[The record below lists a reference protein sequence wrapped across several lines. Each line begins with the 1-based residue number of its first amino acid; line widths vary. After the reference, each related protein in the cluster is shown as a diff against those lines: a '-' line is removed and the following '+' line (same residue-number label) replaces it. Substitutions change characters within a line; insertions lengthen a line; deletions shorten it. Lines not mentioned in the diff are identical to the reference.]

1 MSLSYGKRG
10 MQLESLIEYTNN
22 IYKKR
27 GMALVDKVPTPWNVH
42 YDKRTGKV
50 IRAFPQKKGTV
61 DFVGISHGR
70 SIAFDAKSTKERTR
84 FPLSNVEQ
92 HQVDYL
98 LQHQEQG
105 GISFFII
112 FFEKHNEAY
121 YMPINKFI
129 GWWKGQFE
137 GGRKSIPYDWFVL
150 NLDKIKSR
158 NGIPLDYLTNCDPL
172 KTVKSKIKRRKRVLR
187 NESNRK

>member
-1 MSLSYGKRG
+1 MSYGKRG
-10 MQLESLIEYTNN
+10 MALENLIEYSNQV
-22 IYKKR
+22 YKNK
-27 GMALVDKVPTPWNVH
+27 GMALINKVPTPWNVH
-42 YDKRTGKV
+42 YNKRTGKV
-50 IRAFPQKKGTV
+50 IRAFPQQKGTV

-70 SIAFDAKSTKERTR
+70 AIAFDAKNTKERTR

-98 LQHQEQG
+98 LNHQDQG

-112 FFEKHNEAY
+112 CFEKHNEVY

-129 GWWKGQFE
+129 GWWEGQFK

-150 NLDKIKSR
+150 NVDKIYSR
-158 NGIPLDYLTNCDPL
+158 NGVPLDFLTNCKPI
-172 KTVKSKIKRRKRVLR
+172 KTIKGRINYRGSR
-187 NESNRK
+187 NE